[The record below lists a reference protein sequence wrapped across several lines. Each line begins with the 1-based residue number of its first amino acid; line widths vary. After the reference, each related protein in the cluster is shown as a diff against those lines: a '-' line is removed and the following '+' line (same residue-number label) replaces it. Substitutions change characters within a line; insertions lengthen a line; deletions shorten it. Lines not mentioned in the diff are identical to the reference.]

1 MDILS
6 ANQFMLQQEL
16 EYKSKELLQAREVN
30 QDLRRRERELTD
42 R

>member
-16 EYKSKELLQAREVN
+16 EYKTKELLQAREVN
-30 QDLRRRERELTD
+30 QELRRRERELTD